1 MRAKIWGCR
10 GSLATPGEATVRYG
24 GNTSCVELHAPGGGL
39 VILDAGTGI
48 RALGHKVHANGA
60 RDADLLLTHLHLD
73 HVEGLGFFEPL
84 FDPEFTL
91 RVWGPRPDGGPLQQQ
106 LSVYL
111 SPPFFPMPFDEIPA
125 TIEFTEVER
134 DRWTIAGM
142 TVTTAPVHHRG
153 PTVGYRLEE
162 GARSM
167 AFIPDNE
174 PGLDPE
180 SGLELAG
187 GAEVLFHDAQYT
199 EEEYKTRVGWGHTS
213 LPDYARYVT
222 AAAPGRAVMF
232 HHDPEHSDWQL
243 EEMRALAC
251 ELTGRDE
258 IELAHEGMS
267 VTIE

>member
-1 MRAKIWGCR
+1 
-10 GSLATPGEATVRYG
+10 
-24 GNTSCVELHAPGGGL
+24 
-39 VILDAGTGI
+39 
-48 RALGHKVHANGA
+48 
-60 RDADLLLTHLHLD
+60 
-73 HVEGLGFFEPL
+73 
-84 FDPEFTL
+84 
-91 RVWGPRPDGGPLQQQ
+91 
-106 LSVYL
+106 
-111 SPPFFPMPFDEIPA
+111 
-125 TIEFTEVER
+125 
-134 DRWTIAGM
+134 
-142 TVTTAPVHHRG
+142 
-153 PTVGYRLEE
+153 
-162 GARSM
+162 M

-258 IELAHEGMS
+258 IELAHEGMG